1 MSLQNITD
9 KYKVV
14 IASNLKGVIGRN
26 KKLPWSS
33 KEDLE
38 HFKALTLGHTIV
50 MGRKTFESLGRLLPD
65 RCHVVVSNN
74 VAYRHKK
81 YRPDIV
87 VTDLYEPLLVSKA
100 PHFLIGGAQVLKTA
114 FELDLVDLVYHT
126 KVYDNTDGDVLMP
139 EIPDSFTLLSS
150 FKKDANPA
158 LEFEVWKKN
167 GSEAP
172 SP

>member
-1 MSLQNITD
+1 MSTE

-14 IASNLKGVIGRN
+14 IASNLNGVIGKN
-26 KKLPWSS
+26 NKLPWSS

-50 MGRKTFESLGRLLPD
+50 MGRKTFESLGRLLPN

-81 YRPDIV
+81 YRPDVV
-87 VTDLYEPLLVSKA
+87 VTDLHEPLLVTKA
-100 PHFLIGGAQVLKTA
+100 PHFLIGGAQVLRAA
-114 FELDLVDLVYHT
+114 FDLDLVDIVYHT
-126 KVYDNTDGDVLMP
+126 KVHDATEGDVLMP
-139 EIPDSFTLLSS
+139 KIPDSFILLSS

-167 GSEAP
+167 GSEA
-172 SP
+172 SSS